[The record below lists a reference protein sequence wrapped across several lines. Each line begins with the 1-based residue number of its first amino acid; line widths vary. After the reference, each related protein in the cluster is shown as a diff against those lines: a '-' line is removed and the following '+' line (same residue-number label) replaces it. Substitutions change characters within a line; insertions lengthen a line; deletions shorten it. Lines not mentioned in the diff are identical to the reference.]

1 MTKPSRSHNKSKKM
15 KLKNFLTVMTLVAV
29 VSDYL
34 LHPFYPQ
41 FFELRFG
48 VTNPEY
54 VGYYF
59 AAICFMV
66 MLAFPFWAYV
76 SKKVSE
82 LNILIYTQAIAGI
95 LALYCYYTTSYINF
109 WIVSLIMVLFKGS
122 YLLVYPYI
130 LKIITKEEQPK
141 TIGLLSVIV
150 HLGGIL
156 GAVLGGFTV
165 DYIHPSSIFLI
176 MAGGDFVQMVISSYL
191 LKSKKYDTSIVVSEE
206 TNSADKKLIPKGFIL
221 KLGLI
226 TLILYFSD
234 FLIRP
239 FFSLYWESF
248 SAFKSKLVSG
258 AIYAIPGFVALV
270 TLWINNKRKTEEG
283 HQGIINALCI
293 GLIGLFL
300 QGIPSEIAVIT
311 GRIIYGWAIFQGV
324 VKFDILLFELSSPGS
339 YALDYSKVH
348 FFQNLGVLLA
358 SLSVGLVV
366 ENFGLEIPFK
376 ITLAGFIITLILYF
390 FVFKSLR
397 FFHKQLAK
405 T

>member
-1 MTKPSRSHNKSKKM
+1 MSLHKGM
-15 KLKNFLTVMTLVAV
+15 KLKTFLIVMTLVAV

-48 VTNPEY
+48 MTNPKN

-66 MLAFPFWAYV
+66 MIAFPFWAYI
-76 SKKVSE
+76 SKKISE
-82 LNILIYTQAIAGI
+82 LNILVYTQAVAGL

-109 WIVSLIMVLFKGS
+109 WVVSLIMVLFKGS

-130 LKIITKEEQPK
+130 LKIITKEEHPS
-141 TIGLLSVIV
+141 TIGLLSVVV

-156 GAVLGGFTV
+156 GAVLGGITV
-165 DYIHPSSIFLI
+165 DYINPSSIFLI
-176 MAGGDFVQMVISSYL
+176 MAAGDFIQMAMSGYL
-191 LKSKKYDTSIVVSEE
+191 LKSKKYATDLIISEE
-206 TNSADKKLIPKGFIL
+206 STATDKKIIPKGFIL

-239 FFSLYWESF
+239 FFSSYWESF
-248 SAFKSKLVSG
+248 STYKSKLVSG
-258 AIYAIPGFVALV
+258 TIYAIPGFVALV
-270 TLWINNKRKTEEG
+270 ALWINNKRKSKG
-283 HQGIINALCI
+283 HEGIINALFI
-293 GLIGLFL
+293 GLIGLML
-300 QGIPSEIAVIT
+300 QGIPNELVVVL

-324 VKFDILLFELSSPGS
+324 VKFDILLFELSTPES
-339 YALDYSKVH
+339 YSVDYSKIH

-358 SLSVGLVV
+358 SLNVGVIVDSFDLRM
-366 ENFGLEIPFK
+366 P
-376 ITLAGFIITLILYF
+376 FIIALGGFTLTLVLYF
-390 FVFKSLR
+390 IVFKSVR
-397 FFHKQLAK
+397 KVHKQLAK

>member
-1 MTKPSRSHNKSKKM
+1 M
-15 KLKNFLTVMTLVAV
+15 KLKNFLILMTLVAV

-48 VTNPEY
+48 VKDPEM

-66 MLAFPFWAYV
+66 MIAFPFWAYV

-82 LNILIYTQAIAGI
+82 LNILVYTQFVAGI
-95 LALYCYYTTSYINF
+95 LALYCFYTSSYITF
-109 WIVSLIMVLFKGS
+109 WIVSLVMILFKGS

-130 LKIITKEEQPK
+130 LKIITKEEHPK
-141 TIGLLSVIV
+141 TIGLLSVVV

-156 GAVLGGFTV
+156 GAVIGGLTV
-165 DYIHPSSIFLI
+165 DLIDPRNIFLI
-176 MAGGDFVQMVISSYL
+176 MAAGDFIQMAMSGYL
-191 LKSKKYDTSIVVSEE
+191 LKSDKYATGLIVTEEEVKSEKKF
-206 TNSADKKLIPKGFIL
+206 IPKGFIL

-248 SAFKSKLVSG
+248 SAYKTKFISG
-258 AIYAIPGFVALV
+258 TVYAIPGFVALV
-270 TLWINNKRKTEEG
+270 TLWINNKRKTQDG
-283 HQGIINALCI
+283 YKGIINALCI
-293 GLIGLFL
+293 ALIGLFL
-300 QGIPSEIAVIT
+300 QGIPSDAFVVI

-324 VKFDILLFELSSPGS
+324 VKFDILLFELSTPDS
-339 YALDYSKVH
+339 YALDYSKIH

-358 SLSVGLVV
+358 SLSVGVVV
-366 ENFGLEIPFK
+366 EKYGLQIPFS
-376 ITLAGFIITLILYF
+376 IALGGFILTLVLYF
-390 FVFKSLR
+390 FVFKSVR
-397 FFHKQLAK
+397 ITHKELAK

>member
-1 MTKPSRSHNKSKKM
+1 
-15 KLKNFLTVMTLVAV
+15 MTLVAV

-48 VTNPEY
+48 VTNPEL

-66 MLAFPFWAYV
+66 MIAFPFWAYI

-82 LNILIYTQAIAGI
+82 LNILVYTQFIAGI
-95 LALYCYYTTSYINF
+95 LALYCYYTESYINF
-109 WIVSLIMVLFKGS
+109 WIVSLIMIIFKGS

-130 LKIITKEEQPK
+130 LKIITKEEHPK
-141 TIGLLSVIV
+141 TIGLLSVVV

-156 GAVLGGFTV
+156 GAVIGGLTV
-165 DYIHPSSIFLI
+165 DFIDPSNIFLI
-176 MAGGDFVQMVISSYL
+176 MAGGDFVQMGMSAFL
-191 LKSKKYDTSIVVSEE
+191 LKSKKYDTSIVAVDEVQTE
-206 TNSADKKLIPKGFIL
+206 KKLIPKGFIL

-226 TLILYFSD
+226 TMILYFSD

-258 AIYAIPGFVALV
+258 SIYAIPGFVALV

-283 HQGIINALCI
+283 YQGIINAICI
-293 GLIGLFL
+293 GVIGLFL
-300 QGIPSEIAVIT
+300 QGIPSDAFVII

-324 VKFDILLFELSSPGS
+324 VKFDILLFELSSPES
-339 YALDYSKVH
+339 YAVDYSKIH

-366 ENFGLEIPFK
+366 ENYGLQIPFN
-376 ITLAGFIITLILYF
+376 IALAGFIITLALYF
-390 FVFKSLR
+390 FVFKSVR
-397 FFHKQLAK
+397 VTHKQLAK

>member
-1 MTKPSRSHNKSKKM
+1 M
-15 KLKNFLTVMTLVAV
+15 KLKTFLIVMTLVAV

-48 VTNPEY
+48 MTNPKN

-66 MLAFPFWAYV
+66 MIAFPFWAYV

-82 LNILIYTQAIAGI
+82 LNILVYTQAMAGV

-130 LKIITKEEQPK
+130 LKIITKEEHPS
-141 TIGLLSVIV
+141 TIGLLSVVV

-156 GAVLGGFTV
+156 GAVLGGITV
-165 DYIHPSSIFLI
+165 DYIAPSSIFLI
-176 MAGGDFVQMVISSYL
+176 MAGGDFIQMAMSAYL
-191 LKSKKYDTSIVVSEE
+191 LKSKKYATDLIISEE
-206 TNSADKKLIPKGFIL
+206 SENTEKKFIPKGFIL

-239 FFSLYWESF
+239 FFSSYWESF
-248 SAFKSKLVSG
+248 SAYKSKLVSG
-258 AIYAIPGFVALV
+258 TIYAIPGFVALV
-270 TLWINNKRKTEEG
+270 ALWINNRRKSEG
-283 HQGIINALCI
+283 HQGIINALFI
-293 GLIGLFL
+293 GLIGLLL
-300 QGIPSEIAVIT
+300 QGIPYDGIVIL
-311 GRIIYGWAIFQGV
+311 GRIVYGWAIFQGV
-324 VKFDILLFELSSPGS
+324 VKFDILLFELSTPES
-339 YALDYSKVH
+339 YSVDYSKIH

-358 SLSVGLVV
+358 SLNVGIIVD
-366 ENFGLEIPFK
+366 EFGLQMPFA
-376 ITLAGFIITLILYF
+376 IALGGFLLTLVLYF
-390 FVFKSLR
+390 FVFKSVR
-397 FFHKQLAK
+397 KVHKQLAK
-405 T
+405 A

>member
-1 MTKPSRSHNKSKKM
+1 
-15 KLKNFLTVMTLVAV
+15 MTLVAV

-48 VTNPEY
+48 ITNPKN

-66 MLAFPFWAYV
+66 MIAFPFWAYV

-82 LNILIYTQAIAGI
+82 LNILVYTQAIAGV

-109 WIVSLIMVLFKGS
+109 WIISLVMVLFKGS

-130 LKIITKEEQPK
+130 LKIITKEEHPS
-141 TIGLLSVIV
+141 TIGLLSVVV

-156 GAVLGGFTV
+156 GAVLGGITV
-165 DYIHPSSIFLI
+165 DYINPSSIFLI
-176 MAGGDFVQMVISSYL
+176 MAAGDFIQMAMSGYL
-191 LKSKKYDTSIVVSEE
+191 LKSKKYATDLIISEE
-206 TNSADKKLIPKGFIL
+206 PAVTDKKFIPKGFIL

-239 FFSLYWESF
+239 FFSTYWESF
-248 SAFKSKLVSG
+248 SMYKSKLVSG
-258 AIYAIPGFVALV
+258 TMYAIPGFVALV
-270 TLWINNKRKTEEG
+270 ALWINNKRKSEG
-283 HQGIINALCI
+283 HEGIINALCI
-293 GLIGLFL
+293 GLIGLVL
-300 QGIPSEIAVIT
+300 QGIPNEASVVL

-324 VKFDILLFELSSPGS
+324 VKFDILLFELSTPES
-339 YALDYSKVH
+339 YSVDYSKIH

-358 SLSVGLVV
+358 SLNVGIII
-366 ENFGLEIPFK
+366 EGFGLRIPFV
-376 ITLAGFIITLILYF
+376 IALGGFVLTLVLYF
-390 FVFKSLR
+390 MVFKSVKKV
-397 FFHKQLAK
+397 HKQLAK
-405 T
+405 A

>member
-1 MTKPSRSHNKSKKM
+1 
-15 KLKNFLTVMTLVAV
+15 MTLVAV

-48 VTNPEY
+48 VKDPEM

-66 MLAFPFWAYV
+66 MIAFPFWAYV

-82 LNILIYTQAIAGI
+82 LNILVYTQFVAGI
-95 LALYCYYTTSYINF
+95 LALYCFYTSSYITF
-109 WIVSLIMVLFKGS
+109 WIVSLVMILFKGS

-130 LKIITKEEQPK
+130 LKIITKEEHPK
-141 TIGLLSVIV
+141 TIGLLSVVV

-156 GAVLGGFTV
+156 GAVIGGLIV
-165 DYIHPSSIFLI
+165 DLIDPRNIFLI
-176 MAGGDFVQMVISSYL
+176 MAAGDFIQMAMSGYL
-191 LKSKKYDTSIVVSEE
+191 LKSDKYATGLIVSDEEVKSEKKF
-206 TNSADKKLIPKGFIL
+206 IPKGFIL

-248 SAFKSKLVSG
+248 SAYKTKFISG
-258 AIYAIPGFVALV
+258 TVYAIPGFVALV
-270 TLWINNKRKTEEG
+270 TLWINNKRKIQDG
-283 HQGIINALCI
+283 YKGIINALCI
-293 GLIGLFL
+293 ALIGLFL
-300 QGIPSEIAVIT
+300 QGIPSDAFVVI

-324 VKFDILLFELSSPGS
+324 VKFDILLFELSTPDS
-339 YALDYSKVH
+339 YALDYSKIH

-358 SLSVGLVV
+358 SLSVGVVV
-366 ENFGLEIPFK
+366 EKYGLQIPFS
-376 ITLAGFIITLILYF
+376 IALGGFILTLVLYF
-390 FVFKSLR
+390 FVFKSVR
-397 FFHKQLAK
+397 ITHKELAK

>member
-1 MTKPSRSHNKSKKM
+1 MSLHRGM
-15 KLKNFLTVMTLVAV
+15 KLKTFLILMTLVAV

-48 VTNPEY
+48 MKNPKN

-66 MLAFPFWAYV
+66 MIAFPFWAYV

-82 LNILIYTQAIAGI
+82 LNILVYTQAVAGM

-109 WIVSLIMVLFKGS
+109 WIVSLVMVLFKGS

-130 LKIITKEEQPK
+130 LKIITKEEHPS
-141 TIGLLSVIV
+141 TIGLLSVVV

-156 GAVLGGFTV
+156 GAVLGGLTV
-165 DYIHPSSIFLI
+165 DYINPSSIFLI
-176 MAGGDFVQMVISSYL
+176 MAAGDFIQMAMSGYL
-191 LKSKKYDTSIVVSEE
+191 LKSKKYATDLIISEE
-206 TNSADKKLIPKGFIL
+206 SAVTDKKIIPKGFIL

-239 FFSLYWESF
+239 FFSSYWESF
-248 SAFKSKLVSG
+248 SMYKSKLVSG
-258 AIYAIPGFVALV
+258 TIYAIPGFVALIA
-270 TLWINNKRKTEEG
+270 LWINNKRKSKG
-283 HQGIINALCI
+283 HEGIISALCI
-293 GLIGLFL
+293 GLIGLVL
-300 QGIPSEIAVIT
+300 QGIPNEAVVVL

-324 VKFDILLFELSSPGS
+324 VKFDILLFELSSPES
-339 YALDYSKVH
+339 YSVDYSKIH

-358 SLSVGLVV
+358 SLNVGIIVDS
-366 ENFGLEIPFK
+366 FGLRIPF
-376 ITLAGFIITLILYF
+376 IIALGGFTLTLVLYF
-390 FVFKSLR
+390 IVFKSVR
-397 FFHKQLAK
+397 KVHKQLAK
-405 T
+405 V

>member
-1 MTKPSRSHNKSKKM
+1 M
-15 KLKNFLTVMTLVAV
+15 KLKTFLIVMTLVAV

-48 VTNPEY
+48 MTNPKN

-66 MLAFPFWAYV
+66 MIAFPFWAYV

-82 LNILIYTQAIAGI
+82 LNILVYTQAMAGV
-95 LALYCYYTTSYINF
+95 LALYCYYTTSYLNF

-130 LKIITKEEQPK
+130 LKIITKEEHPS
-141 TIGLLSVIV
+141 TIGLLSVVV

-156 GAVLGGFTV
+156 GAVLGGITV
-165 DYIHPSSIFLI
+165 DYIAPSSIFLI
-176 MAGGDFVQMVISSYL
+176 MAGGDFIQMAMSAYL
-191 LKSKKYDTSIVVSEE
+191 LKSKKYATDLIISEE
-206 TNSADKKLIPKGFIL
+206 PENTEKKLIPKGFIL

-239 FFSLYWESF
+239 FFSSYWESF
-248 SAFKSKLVSG
+248 SAYKSKLVSG
-258 AIYAIPGFVALV
+258 TIYAIPGFVALV
-270 TLWINNKRKTEEG
+270 ALWINNRRKSEG
-283 HQGIINALCI
+283 HQGIINALFI
-293 GLIGLFL
+293 GLIGLLL
-300 QGIPSEIAVIT
+300 QGIPYDGIVIL
-311 GRIIYGWAIFQGV
+311 GRIVYGWAIFQGV
-324 VKFDILLFELSSPGS
+324 VKFDILLFELSTPES
-339 YALDYSKVH
+339 YSVDYSKIH

-358 SLSVGLVV
+358 SLNVGIIVD
-366 ENFGLEIPFK
+366 EFGLQMPFA
-376 ITLAGFIITLILYF
+376 IALAGFLLTLVLYF
-390 FVFKSLR
+390 FVFKSVR
-397 FFHKQLAK
+397 KVHKQLAK
-405 T
+405 A

>member
-1 MTKPSRSHNKSKKM
+1 M
-15 KLKNFLTVMTLVAV
+15 KLKNFLILMTLVAV

-48 VTNPEY
+48 VKDPEM

-66 MLAFPFWAYV
+66 MIAFPFWAYV

-82 LNILIYTQAIAGI
+82 LNILVYTQFVAGI
-95 LALYCYYTTSYINF
+95 LALYCFYTSSYITF
-109 WIVSLIMVLFKGS
+109 WIVSLVMILFKGS

-130 LKIITKEEQPK
+130 LKIITKEEHPK
-141 TIGLLSVIV
+141 TIGLLSVVV

-156 GAVLGGFTV
+156 GAVIGGLIV
-165 DYIHPSSIFLI
+165 DLIDPRNIFLI
-176 MAGGDFVQMVISSYL
+176 MAAGDFIQMAMSGYL
-191 LKSKKYDTSIVVSEE
+191 LKSDKYATGLIVSDEEVKSEKKF
-206 TNSADKKLIPKGFIL
+206 IPKGFIL

-248 SAFKSKLVSG
+248 SAYKTKFISG
-258 AIYAIPGFVALV
+258 TVYAIPGFVALV
-270 TLWINNKRKTEEG
+270 TLWINNKRKIQDG
-283 HQGIINALCI
+283 YKGIINALCI
-293 GLIGLFL
+293 ALIGLFL
-300 QGIPSEIAVIT
+300 QGIPSDAFVVI

-324 VKFDILLFELSSPGS
+324 VKFDILLFELSTPDS
-339 YALDYSKVH
+339 YALDYSKIH

-358 SLSVGLVV
+358 SLSVGVVV
-366 ENFGLEIPFK
+366 EKYGLQIPFS
-376 ITLAGFIITLILYF
+376 IALGGFILTLVLYF
-390 FVFKSLR
+390 FVFKSVR
-397 FFHKQLAK
+397 ITHKELAK

>member
-1 MTKPSRSHNKSKKM
+1 M
-15 KLKNFLTVMTLVAV
+15 KLKNFLILMTLVAV

-48 VTNPEY
+48 VKDPEM

-66 MLAFPFWAYV
+66 MIAFPFWAYI

-82 LNILIYTQAIAGI
+82 LNILVYTQFVAGI
-95 LALYCYYTTSYINF
+95 LALYCFYTSSYITF
-109 WIVSLIMVLFKGS
+109 WIVSLIMILFKGS

-130 LKIITKEEQPK
+130 LKIITKEEHPK
-141 TIGLLSVIV
+141 TIGLLSVVV

-156 GAVLGGFTV
+156 GAVIGGLTV
-165 DYIHPSSIFLI
+165 DLIDPRNIFLI
-176 MAGGDFVQMVISSYL
+176 MAAGDFIQMGMSGYL
-191 LKSKKYDTSIVVSEE
+191 LKSDKYATGLIVSKEVKTE
-206 TNSADKKLIPKGFIL
+206 KKLIPKGFIL

-248 SAFKSKLVSG
+248 SAYKTKFISG
-258 AIYAIPGFVALV
+258 TVYAIPGFVALI
-270 TLWINNKRKTEEG
+270 TLWINNKRKTQDG
-283 HQGIINALCI
+283 YKGIINALCI
-293 GLIGLFL
+293 ALIGLFL
-300 QGIPSEIAVIT
+300 QGIPSDAFVIV

-324 VKFDILLFELSSPGS
+324 VKFDILLFELSTPDS
-339 YALDYSKVH
+339 YALDYSKIH
-348 FFQNLGVLLA
+348 FFQNLGVLIA
-358 SLSVGLVV
+358 SLSVGVV
-366 ENFGLEIPFK
+366 VDKFSLQIPFTIALVGFV
-376 ITLAGFIITLILYF
+376 ITLVLYF
-390 FVFKSLR
+390 FVFKSVR
-397 FFHKQLAK
+397 VTHKELAK

>member
-1 MTKPSRSHNKSKKM
+1 M
-15 KLKNFLTVMTLVAV
+15 KLKTFLIVMTLVAV

-48 VTNPEY
+48 ITNPKK

-66 MLAFPFWAYV
+66 MIAFPFWAYV

-82 LNILIYTQAIAGI
+82 LNILVYTQAIAGV

-109 WIVSLIMVLFKGS
+109 WIISLVMVLFKGS

-130 LKIITKEEQPK
+130 LKIITKEEHSS
-141 TIGLLSVIV
+141 TIGLLSVVV

-156 GAVLGGFTV
+156 GAVLGGITV
-165 DYIHPSSIFLI
+165 DYINPSSIFLI
-176 MAGGDFVQMVISSYL
+176 MAAGDFIQMAMSGYL
-191 LKSKKYDTSIVVSEE
+191 LKSKKYATDLIISEE
-206 TNSADKKLIPKGFIL
+206 PAVTDKKFIPKGFIL

-239 FFSLYWESF
+239 FFSTYWESF
-248 SAFKSKLVSG
+248 SMYKSKLVSG
-258 AIYAIPGFVALV
+258 TMYAIPGFLALV
-270 TLWINNKRKTEEG
+270 ALWINNKRKSEG
-283 HQGIINALCI
+283 HEGIINALCI
-293 GLIGLFL
+293 GLIGLVL
-300 QGIPSEIAVIT
+300 QGIPNEASVVL

-324 VKFDILLFELSSPGS
+324 VKFDILLFELSTPES
-339 YALDYSKVH
+339 YSIDYSKIH

-358 SLSVGLVV
+358 SLNVGIIV
-366 ENFGLEIPFK
+366 EGFGLRIPFV
-376 ITLAGFIITLILYF
+376 IALGGFVLTLVLYF
-390 FVFKSLR
+390 MVFKSVKKV
-397 FFHKQLAK
+397 HKQLAK
-405 T
+405 A

>member
-1 MTKPSRSHNKSKKM
+1 M
-15 KLKNFLTVMTLVAV
+15 KLKTFLIVMTLVAV

-48 VTNPEY
+48 ITNPKN

-66 MLAFPFWAYV
+66 MIAFPFWAYV

-82 LNILIYTQAIAGI
+82 LNILVYTQAIAGV

-109 WIVSLIMVLFKGS
+109 WIISLVMVLFKGS

-130 LKIITKEEQPK
+130 LKIITKEEHPS
-141 TIGLLSVIV
+141 TIGLLSVVV

-156 GAVLGGFTV
+156 GAVLGGITV
-165 DYIHPSSIFLI
+165 DYINPSSIFLI
-176 MAGGDFVQMVISSYL
+176 MAVGDFIQMAMSGYL
-191 LKSKKYDTSIVVSEE
+191 LKSKKYATDLIISEE
-206 TNSADKKLIPKGFIL
+206 PVGTDKKLIPKGFIL

-239 FFSLYWESF
+239 FFSTYWESF
-248 SAFKSKLVSG
+248 SMYKSKLVSG
-258 AIYAIPGFVALV
+258 TMYAIPGFVALV
-270 TLWINNKRKTEEG
+270 ALWINNKGKSEG
-283 HQGIINALCI
+283 HEGIINALCI
-293 GLIGLFL
+293 GLIGLVL
-300 QGIPSEIAVIT
+300 QGIPNEASVVL

-324 VKFDILLFELSSPGS
+324 VKFDILLFELSTPES
-339 YALDYSKVH
+339 YSVDYSKIH

-358 SLSVGLVV
+358 SLNVGIIV
-366 ENFGLEIPFK
+366 EGFGLRIPFV
-376 ITLAGFIITLILYF
+376 IALGGFVLTLALYF
-390 FVFKSLR
+390 MVFKSVKKV
-397 FFHKQLAK
+397 HKQLAK
-405 T
+405 A